1 MHAAI
6 PLHTPPAR
14 VLWPKINSQIRNKV
28 PVLTMIEHMYQV
40 PIHCP
45 LGEAELE
52 KLVLAA
58 RLN

>member
-1 MHAAI
+1 
-6 PLHTPPAR
+6 
-14 VLWPKINSQIRNKV
+14 
-28 PVLTMIEHMYQV
+28 MIEHMYQV